1 MAQTD
6 RTKISEYS
14 ATADSNINIGTT
26 GEDIRLGEYGTDS
39 NAEAARPQDVNNAIR
54 ELMSHL
60 KDMDAGTQPLTSP
73 DFTAFSIGAV
83 DVTSTAAELNQLYG
97 TTITAFAKTFLDDT
111 TADEVRATI
120 DAEKNRLPI
129 KADEAIVKGAP
140 VYATGTVGASGKITV
155 SNFIA
160 DSSLEEIYLIGV
172 ADRDL
177 ALNDEGFAISFGEL
191 VNMQTDG
198 QDATL
203 SASETWSDGEILYAS
218 AATAGFLTKTAPTSP
233 DQAIPVAIVVYSHSS
248 SGILFVRPTIG
259 SHIGE
264 LHDVI
269 SDATQ
274 GSNDNEVLAWDSTAG
289 VYQNQTAAEAGLA
302 GLSGATFTGP
312 ITVPQGSLG
321 SESIVI
327 SGSTTDFG
335 LYNTGAGLVVSDGT
349 NISFVAYSNEI
360 VTYIPVRPSSDN
372 TGTLGTAS
380 IRYSN
385 VYSINGTF
393 NSVTINGN
401 NDLASFL
408 SDPTSAKLATAVTD
422 ETGSGALVFGTAPTL
437 SQVHDDSTISYNGTD
452 YGIGYRSIPAVSTT
466 GAVTASAAHNGKCIT
481 ANGTITVPS
490 TLAVGTV
497 ISVWVNSPSTISIAK
512 SGGTMYLNGT
522 SVTSVTAAAY
532 GIATIY
538 FPSSSTMVVTGNV
551 S

>member
-1 MAQTD
+1 MPNST
-6 RTKISEYS
+6 IS
-14 ATADSNINIGTT
+14 N
-26 GEDIRLGEYGTDS
+26 L
-39 NAEAARPQDVNNAIR
+39 
-54 ELMSHL
+54 
-60 KDMDAGTQPLTSP
+60 DA
-73 DFTAFSIGAV
+73 
-83 DVTSTAAELNQLYG
+83 VTSLTNDDLLVVVNDPSG
-97 TTITAFAKTFLDDT
+97 TPT
-111 TADEVRATI
+111 T
-120 DAEKNRLPI
+120 N
-129 KADEAIVKGAP
+129 
-140 VYATGTVGASGKITV
+140 KITV
-155 SNFIA
+155 A
-160 DSSLEEIYLIGV
+160 DALGGK
-172 ADRDL
+172 AD
-177 ALNDEGFAISFGEL
+177 
-191 VNMQTDG
+191 
-198 QDATL
+198 
-203 SASETWSDGEILYAS
+203 
-218 AATAGFLTKTAPTSP
+218 
-233 DQAIPVAIVVYSHSS
+233 
-248 SGILFVRPTIG
+248 
-259 SHIGE
+259 
-264 LHDVI
+264 
-269 SDATQ
+269 
-274 GSNDNEVLAWDSTAG
+274 
-289 VYQNQTAAEAGLA
+289 
-302 GLSGATFTGP
+302 LSGAEFTGP
-312 ITVPQGSLG
+312 ITLPQGSLG

-327 SGSTTDFG
+327 SGSTDFG

>member
-1 MAQTD
+1 MINKLVD
-6 RTKISEYS
+6 RAKMVVAS
-14 ATADSNINIGTT
+14 ATS
-26 GEDIRLGEYGTDS
+26 
-39 NAEAARPQDVNNAIR
+39 
-54 ELMSHL
+54 
-60 KDMDAGTQPLTSP
+60 
-73 DFTAFSIGAV
+73 
-83 DVTSTAAELNQLYG
+83 
-97 TTITAFAKTFLDDT
+97 TTITLGSASPGYQSFDAAGVPDDT
-111 TADEVRATI
+111 DVRYVIEDGTSWEI
-120 DAEKNRLPI
+120 
-129 KADEAIVKGAP
+129 GSGT
-140 VYATGTVGASGKITV
+140 YTATGTTVARQDPPDASSNSGSQLASLSANAVIYITPAAADLETLASKVPVRNNTVSDIAAGSLVYSTGSVGGSERIVVDKFTADGTVDELRVVGVVEETLTASGGDGYAVWFGAVKAAAFT
-155 SNFIA
+155 SFTAA
-160 DSSLEEIYLIGV
+160 D
-172 ADRDL
+172 
-177 ALNDEGFAISFGEL
+177 
-191 VNMQTDG
+191 
-198 QDATL
+198 
-203 SASETWSDGEILYAS
+203 ILYAS
-218 AATAGFLTKTAPTSP
+218 SSAAGGYVANTPPTAPN
-233 DQAIPVAIVVYSHSS
+233 QAISVAMVLHQS
-248 SGILFVRPTIG
+248 SGLAFVRIRPG
-259 SHIGE
+259 FHIGE

-349 NISFVAYSNEI
+349 NISFIAYSNEI

-497 ISVWVNSPSTISIAK
+497 ISVWVNSASTISIAK